1 MLIVFSGRS
10 GTGKTTIA
18 RELARRIGA
27 VYLRIDSFEQAI
39 RESAI
44 APRSVEDAGYRAA
57 YAAAENNLELGRTVV
72 ADSVNPLRV
81 TREAWRAV
89 AARASVKAIDVE
101 VVCSDSNEHRRRVE
115 SRTTDIAG
123 LRLPSWAEVVAR
135 EYEPWAGQQV
145 IVDTASAGPDECVAD
160 LLARIT

>member
-27 VYLRIDSFEQAI
+27 VYLRIDSLEQAI

-57 YAAAENNLELGRTVV
+57 YAAAEDNLELGRTVV

-115 SRTTDIAG
+115 SRTPDIAG

-135 EYEPWAGQQV
+135 EYNAWDRQRIV
-145 IVDTASAGPDECVAD
+145 IDTASSGVDESVAM
-160 LLARIT
+160 LRALIT